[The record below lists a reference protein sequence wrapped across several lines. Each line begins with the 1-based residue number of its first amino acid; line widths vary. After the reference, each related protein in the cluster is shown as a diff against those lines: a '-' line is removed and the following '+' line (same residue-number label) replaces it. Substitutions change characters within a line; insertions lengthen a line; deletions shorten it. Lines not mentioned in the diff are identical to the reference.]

1 MHRTNNI
8 DLIIR
13 AHEVVDQGYLF
24 FAGGHL
30 ATVFSARNYAGQ
42 HTNDGAFFI
51 VRNDGL
57 VVPKVLKA
65 RAEPQ
70 KVLARL
76 WPKSHQREISPVR
89 RSRDYK
95 NWGASA

>member
-1 MHRTNNI
+1 MIFAHCGSFNKV

-42 HTNDGAFFI
+42 HANDGAFFI
-51 VRNDGL
+51 VRFDAGL
-57 VVPKVLKA
+57 KK
-65 RAEPQ
+65 
-70 KVLARL
+70 
-76 WPKSHQREISPVR
+76 
-89 RSRDYK
+89 
-95 NWGASA
+95 